1 VCGLLGCWVPG
12 ASTGLE
18 SRVGRG
24 LAQLVHRG
32 PDDRGVM
39 VEHAGDGVL
48 ALGHTRLSIIDLS
61 AGGHQPMCSHD
72 DRHVIIY
79 NGELYNYRELR
90 AELAAAGD
98 RFATDSD
105 TEVLL
110 AAWLRW
116 GPACLKRLIGMFAFV
131 VHDRGAA
138 TLTCVRDAFG
148 IKPFFFA
155 QDDGAFVF
163 GSEMPAVLAI
173 RETAPRLD
181 PQRVHDYL
189 VHAVQDAGGD
199 SFVSGVHHLPPAHL
213 LQLELRSGS
222 RPSVE
227 RWWRPT
233 VEERPVTFL
242 AATEAVR
249 ETFVSNVRL
258 HLRSDVLVG
267 AALSGGIDSASLVCA
282 MRHVEPD
289 LPIHTFSFI
298 ADDPRLSEER
308 WVDVVNEHV
317 GARPHKVRV
326 AAADLARDLLDV
338 VRVQGEPFCT
348 TSMYAQYRVFRA
360 AREQGVTVVL
370 EGQGADELLG
380 GYDGYP
386 GQRMLSLLERGRL
399 ADLVAFARGWR
410 TWPGRE
416 SRSAWRALAGQ
427 LLPDSVYRHAL
438 ARIGIDPAPD
448 WLDVGALE
456 RRGASSRPYRVPRS
470 PAARGRRLPEVL
482 AHALSD
488 TYLPSLLR
496 YGDRNAMR
504 FSVENRVPFLTVPM
518 AELMLSLPESFLVS
532 RDGRTKHVF
541 REAMRGIVP
550 DAVLERRDKVG
561 FETPMRS
568 WLSGIAPTVT
578 QMLRETAQLDFVD
591 PIRMVSAFE
600 ANMAGTGGD
609 DALTWRMV
617 NLCWWSR
624 LFGVN

>member
-1 VCGLLGCWVPG
+1 MCGVLGCWVPG
-12 ASTGLE
+12 VSPDLE
-18 SRVGRG
+18 SRLGRG
-24 LAQLVHRG
+24 LGLLAHRG
-32 PDDRGVM
+32 PDDRGVTI
-39 VEHAGDGVL
+39 ERSGDGIL

-61 AGGHQPMCSHD
+61 VGGHQPMQSHD
-72 DRHVIIY
+72 GRHVIVY

-90 AELAAAGD
+90 AELAASGE

-110 AAWLRW
+110 AAWRRW
-116 GPACLKRLIGMFAFV
+116 GTACLRRLIGMFAFV
-131 VHDRGAA
+131 VHDRDAS

-148 IKPFFFA
+148 IKPLFYA
-155 QDDGAFVF
+155 RDGESFVF

-173 RETAPRLD
+173 RNVAPGLD
-181 PQRVHDYL
+181 PQRAHDYL
-189 VHAVQDAGGD
+189 VHAIQDAGGD
-199 SFVSGVHHLPPAHL
+199 SFVADVHHLPPAHL
-213 LQLELRSGS
+213 LQLQLRAGA
-222 RPSVE
+222 RASVE
-227 RWWRPT
+227 RWWRPS
-233 VEERPVTFL
+233 VEERPISFA

-249 ETFVSNVRL
+249 ETFLTGVRL
-258 HLRSDVLVG
+258 HLRSDVPVG
-267 AALSGGIDSASLVCA
+267 AALSGGIDSASLVSA
-282 MRHVEPD
+282 MRHVEPG

-326 AAADLARDLLDV
+326 APGDLARDLQDV
-338 VRVQGEPFCT
+338 VRAQGEPFCT

-360 AREQGVTVVL
+360 AREQGVIVVL

-399 ADLVAFARGWR
+399 DELFAFARGWR
-410 TWPGRE
+410 NWPGRE

-427 LLPDSVYRHAL
+427 LLPDSLYRRAL
-438 ARIGIDPAPD
+438 VRVGIDTAPD
-448 WLDVGALE
+448 WLDVGALQ
-456 RRGASSRPYRVPRS
+456 RRGASTRPHRVPRS
-470 PAARGRRLPEVL
+470 PASRGRRLAEVL
-482 AHALSD
+482 AHALTD

-504 FSVENRVPFLTVPM
+504 FSIENRVPFLTLPM

-532 RDGRTKHVF
+532 REGRTKHVF

-550 DAVLERRDKVG
+550 DAILDRRDKIG
-561 FETPMRS
+561 FETPMRT
-568 WLSGIAPTVT
+568 WLSGMAPAIA
-578 QMLRETAQLDFVD
+578 QMLRETVQFDFLNTD
-591 PIRMVSAFE
+591 RMVSAFQ
-600 ANMAGTGGD
+600 ANMAGVRGGD
-609 DALTWRMV
+609 AETWRMV

-624 LFGVN
+624 AYGVS